1 MSVQSITV
9 SAPAVEHSA
18 AGARRLGERDRALA
32 ARRDN
37 ERGKVP
43 PGVELLGT
51 ADFEERD
58 RLTAET
64 ITLEAEWVEV
74 RQLVVSATAPGG
86 RPSRR
91 DAVRTAQRNKD

>member
-1 MSVQSITV
+1 MQDVWANVIGRSLHGVIRARES
-9 SAPAVEHSA
+9 SA
-18 AGARRLGERDRALA
+18 
-32 ARRDN
+32 
-37 ERGKVP
+37 
-43 PGVELLGT
+43 GVELLGT

-58 RLTAET
+58 RLAAET